1 MEVILLMNGK
11 TIIQSIQNKLFRCC
25 SNTPNFEITYENGKK
40 WLVCFSCY
48 KQKIWNRFIKSKRS
62 LNKKCDAS

>member
-40 WLVCFSCY
+40 WLVCKSCFKLEHWSRY
-48 KQKIWNRFIKSKRS
+48 IISKK
-62 LNKKCDAS
+62 LMI

>member
-1 MEVILLMNGK
+1 MNGK

-40 WLVCFSCY
+40 WLVCSSCF
-48 KQKIWNRFIKSKRS
+48 KSKPWNRFIKTKV
-62 LNKKCDAS
+62 CH

>member
-25 SNTPNFEITYENGKK
+25 SNTPNFEIIYENGKK
-40 WLVCFSCY
+40 WLVCSSCF
-48 KQKIWNRFIKSKRS
+48 KSKPWNRFIKSKVEID
-62 LNKKCDAS
+62 LKKI